1 MLGCRIVL
9 LYFERGPTSA
19 KRITS
24 EKMGEE
30 RRRRGTTWED
40 RGEAVAPAGKSG
52 WAPGDWE
59 RVRAVGQ
66 GESGWACMRPGEDG
80 GGGGKAAGRVE
91 AAAASSWDS
100 SGFVGGE
107 IKQDCAD
114 SGIAEGSRVGDCL
127 GVG

>member
-1 MLGCRIVL
+1 MLGCRIVS

-52 WAPGDWE
+52 WAPGDGE
-59 RVRAVGQ
+59 RDRAVGQ

-80 GGGGKAAGRVE
+80 GGGGERLGEWRRRRRRRGI
-91 AAAASSWDS
+91 AAALLAVRLNRIAQIRGLQREVEW
-100 SGFVGGE
+100 E
-107 IKQDCAD
+107 IAL
-114 SGIAEGSRVGDCL
+114 A
-127 GVG
+127 